1 MAKLGRKKGK
11 ILLVEDNAA
20 DIRLIEKVV
29 QDNKFVTKLNVV
41 RDGVEAV
48 DFLKNHGK
56 YSHAE
61 KPDLV
66 LLDLNLPKKNGFYV
80 LEKIKQD
87 EELKHLPIVVLT
99 ISDAR
104 DDLVRAYDLH
114 VNCYVLK
121 PLEVKEFYRIINS
134 IVDFWFNVVIT
145 IDEE

>member
-29 QDNKFVTKLNVV
+29 EDNKFVTKLDVV

-48 DFLKNHGK
+48 DFLKNNGK

-61 KPDLV
+61 KPDLI

-87 EELKHLPIVVLT
+87 EKLKHLPIVVLT

-134 IVDFWFNVVIT
+134 YTIVFY
-145 IDEE
+145 